1 MEIRSYAQSLQRS
14 RAARNDSRRPDSFRL
29 RGREWTLLPDVFA
42 PPYTTSTDAAMELL
56 DFHEAHQLARHGS
69 FLEIG
74 CGTGVIAVN
83 AALRGCERVL
93 ATDINPLAVRNTA
106 LNAQRHGVADRVCAQ
121 ESDLFDALD
130 PHARFDTVYWHSNF
144 VLAPSD
150 YRYTSLHEQAYVDP
164 GYAAHRRYLDQAPLW
179 TTKGGRALLQFSNR
193 GDLESLSAL
202 ADETE
207 RELSTVRSLHV
218 EEGQDTIE
226 YLLIEIAR
234 RDTSSPRP
242 QRAGAATSS
251 RQGS

>member
-1 MEIRSYAQSLQRS
+1 MIRSYAQSLQRS
-14 RAARNDSRRPDSFRL
+14 RAARSDSRRPDSFRL

-56 DFHEAHQLARHGS
+56 GFHEDHQPARTGS

-74 CGTGVIAVN
+74 CGTGVIAVS
-83 AALRGCERVL
+83 AALGGCETVL

-106 LNAQRHGVADRVCAQ
+106 LNAQRHRVADRVCAQ
-121 ESDLFDALD
+121 QSDLFDALD
-130 PHARFDTVYWHSNF
+130 PQARFDTVYWHSNF

-179 TTKGGRALLQFSNR
+179 TTEGGRVLLHFSNR
-193 GDLESLSAL
+193 GDLARLYAL

-207 RELSTVRSLHV
+207 RALSVVRSMHV
-218 EEGQDTIE
+218 EEGRDTIE

-234 RDTSSPRP
+234 RDASSPRP
-242 QRAGAATSS
+242 QRASAATGN